1 MLNLFIT
8 AFIPIRVLDIIDIIL
23 VAFLL
28 YQIYMLIRGTVAINI
43 FIGIFVLYIIWLVV
57 RVLNME
63 LLSTIL
69 GQIIGVGVIALII
82 VFQQEIRRFLL
93 FIGTRYLS
101 KNRFSIE
108 NWLFPKQKN
117 FVAQV
122 NIEAVVK
129 ACRNMSETKTG
140 ALIVI
145 ARKSELQYYAETGD
159 IINAETS
166 SRLIENIFFKNSPL
180 HDGAL
185 IIINDK
191 IHAVRCI
198 LPVTENMNLPAHYGL
213 RHRAAL
219 GISEHTDALI
229 IVVSEETGKISFCHE
244 GNIKYGISSM
254 ELRELLE
261 SYLIPDYEK

>member
-1 MLNLFIT
+1 MDLSLVTLFIS
-8 AFIPIRVLDIIDIIL
+8 IRILDVIDILL

-43 FIGIFVLYIIWLVV
+43 FLGIFTLYIFWLVV
-57 RVLNME
+57 KALNME
-63 LLSTIL
+63 LLSSIL

-93 FIGTRYLS
+93 LLGTRYFS

-108 NWLFPKQKN
+108 KLLMLKGEKYDTP
-117 FVAQV
+117 V
-122 NIEAVVK
+122 NIEGIVR
-129 ACRNMSETKTG
+129 ACRNMSEARVG

-145 ARKSELQYYAETGD
+145 TQKSNLQLYAETGD

-180 HDGAL
+180 HDGAMIIKNNL
-185 IIINDK
+185 IY
-191 IHAVRCI
+191 AVRCI
-198 LPVTENMNLPAHYGL
+198 LPLTEKTNLSASYGL

-219 GISEHTDALI
+219 GISEITDALVV
-229 IVVSEETGKISFCHE
+229 VVSEETGKISFVYE
-244 GNIKYGISSM
+244 GIISEPLSVAK
-254 ELRELLE
+254 LREVLE
-261 SYLIPDYEK
+261 NNLINKD